1 MGLFENIG
9 SDRVEG
15 LNLREP
21 VLVSPD
27 MKVREVVRKM
37 QEKDLGCA
45 VIIDENRVPIG
56 MFTERMLT
64 QIMSNQPELLD
75 QPVISQSAERWPQVK
90 LSDPVVDVLDALEMK
105 NVRFLAVVDADG
117 KIAGLTGQKGL
128 MEYVADH
135 FPGQV
140 MVQRVGQKPYMHKR
154 EGA

>member
-1 MGLFENIG
+1 
-9 SDRVEG
+9 
-15 LNLREP
+15 LRDP
-21 VLVSPD
+21 VIVSGD
-27 MKVREVVRKM
+27 SSVREVVVKM

-45 VIIDENRVPIG
+45 IIVDENQVPLG

-64 QIMSNQPELLD
+64 QLIAHNPDELD

-105 NVRFLAVVDADG
+105 NVRFLSVVDENG

-140 MVQRVGQKPYMHKR
+140 MVQRVGHKPYMHKR